1 MYPVLALLLLAAT
14 VSAVDEVDTT
24 STPRDQEYETKNLKS
39 PLKGV
44 YDETREA
51 YAAGVSSETIEDRS
65 LRLAQFNV
73 ARLIKPIEDPA
84 NNDFFGMLAQVN
96 RAADLAPGF
105 VWRATHPEDGHS
117 HLIGH
122 AAEWALPDDPLLVP
136 QLSVWETFKTFNDF
150 VNRGIHNG
158 MISRKFKWFEV
169 IKTPPGMPRPPT
181 SIGWWVSKDDPPPSV
196 DEAYRRLEM
205 LAKQGQSTHTVFF
218 MRDASD
224 FKAKGRSPDVK
235 PDALASEKPY
245 CTTDFLKA
253 GPNMDFLQKGN
264 FHGRQ
269 LQTADLWH
277 QEWTRRIECW
287 WIGLPVPTQGQLG
300 ACMGALGL
308 HLGSKFGA
316 VLKSSGISRGAMDQA
331 TPPAETGCEWVSE
344 RVEQLNLP
352 EFPEIGPLEWTVPA
366 IPRLLPGWQRL
377 HSILEYSTRHTLIA
391 LSPAAVLPE
400 EASQADDA
408 PEWEHASAHA
418 RLTPAELALLA
429 HAAGAP
435 ESSATTGVTLGAA
448 AIGGIGGAFIGIGAA
463 VAMAASKRRMQV
475 IGRPRI
481 VSTRRH

>member
-14 VSAVDEVDTT
+14 VSAVDEADAT

-73 ARLIKPIEDPA
+73 ARLIKPIDDPA

-245 CTTDFLKA
+245 CTTDFLKR
-253 GPNMDFLQKGN
+253 GQI
-264 FHGRQ
+264 
-269 LQTADLWH
+269 
-277 QEWTRRIECW
+277 WTFCRR
-287 WIGLPVPTQGQLG
+287 GTSTG
-300 ACMGALGL
+300 
-308 HLGSKFGA
+308 GSSKRPI
-316 VLKSSGISRGAMDQA
+316 SGIKSGRDASSAGGSDSLFQRKDS
-331 TPPAETGCEWVSE
+331 SE
-344 RVEQLNLP
+344 RAWVRS
-352 EFPEIGPLEWTVPA
+352 A
-366 IPRLLPGWQRL
+366 C
-377 HSILEYSTRHTLIA
+377 TL
-391 LSPAAVLPE
+391 
-400 EASQADDA
+400 EAS
-408 PEWEHASAHA
+408 SA
-418 RLTPAELALLA
+418 
-429 HAAGAP
+429 
-435 ESSATTGVTLGAA
+435 
-448 AIGGIGGAFIGIGAA
+448 
-463 VAMAASKRRMQV
+463 RR
-475 IGRPRI
+475 
-481 VSTRRH
+481 